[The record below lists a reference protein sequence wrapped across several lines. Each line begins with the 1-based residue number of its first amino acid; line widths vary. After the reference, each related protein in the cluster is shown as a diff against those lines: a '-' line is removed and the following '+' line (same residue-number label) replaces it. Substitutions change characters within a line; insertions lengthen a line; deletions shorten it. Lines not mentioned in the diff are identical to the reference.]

1 PLERWLKTEFGES
14 RTLSD
19 WSPATANGLLVG
31 MPMTAVEDTA
41 TFVATNQGGAV
52 DPSGVAADFDMLRF
66 PEQVLLWQALRA
78 TTAAPFYFPP
88 QVIHGVAYQDG
99 GMTYNNPSALA
110 LAAAREQFPEKP
122 DPSILVSCGA
132 GTEKPS
138 RARSHDMTNISRTAG
153 GR

>member
-1 PLERWLKTEFGES
+1 MVEDGIWGIENAFRLVPRHCQRPAGRHAHDSGGRHGNLCGDQPRRSRRPQRRS
-14 RTLSD
+14 RT
-19 WSPATANGLLVG
+19 P
-31 MPMTAVEDTA
+31 
-41 TFVATNQGGAV
+41 
-52 DPSGVAADFDMLRF
+52 ADFHMLRS

-122 DPSILVSCGA
+122 DPGILVSCGA